1 MVIVEWCSWAQ
12 VIWQLD
18 SGARSYLPRL
28 GGGLHS
34 ITRSPID
41 SACYV
46 VSQADNTVRTVSAH
60 PNWSQPFWPLYFGMH
75 LGAMHSLA

>member
-1 MVIVEWCSWAQ
+1 MIVVEWCLWAQ

-34 ITRSPID
+34 ITHSPLD

-60 PNWSQPFWPLYFGMH
+60 LNQPPLTPPPP
-75 LGAMHSLA
+75 LSSPSTRR